1 MGGEDKKQMGQSPY
15 SMYVG
20 DVKDEDHQ
28 WEINGDQEDDAYNNG
43 SSSSTSLGDSTA
55 SNGSSVSSS
64 DMADD
69 ASSSSP
75 SCSSTSSSNGPLSD
89 LSDLMTQLPI
99 KRGLSKFYDGKSQS
113 FTSLSRVTSIEDLP
127 KKESPYRR
135 KMKASKSY
143 GGGLDT
149 YKFLAY
155 QRNLLEVHYHP
166 YLLPS
171 RRGSFGVKMYEFID
185 EEFCFDLENEN
196 KKSQVS

>member
-55 SNGSSVSSS
+55 SNGSSFSSS

-75 SCSSTSSSNGPLSD
+75 SCSPTSSSNGPLSD

-149 YKFLAY
+149 YKLHTLPKPSISKKSSRSSLSSLYF
-155 QRNLLEVHYHP
+155 
-166 YLLPS
+166 PS
-171 RRGSFGVKMYEFID
+171 RRGSF
-185 EEFCFDLENEN
+185 
-196 KKSQVS
+196 VSCLRPPLIPSSAQKNLGC